1 MNTHPCARACIRVCA
16 RVCVCTLVCPCTPPH
31 LQEAPGAASY
41 EDVRVAG
48 RLGPPLLVGGGG
60 QGQQGVAIDPEEDRV
75 DHSYACDG
83 EAHSLEEAQELQR
96 DTARGVGAV
105 VTAPLPSPAL
115 AGPPLAGNHSWARPR
130 GGGGRLRLGTAQRLL
145 GGTRPPLRPPVV
157 PDLGL
162 LSLFQ
167 GQSTAGGEGSG
178 HRLPRGLPPQSPQK
192 QATHRLMA
200 VSLDHTVNDAPV
212 RGLGLQSHLQ
222 GAPSMWAGWAS
233 SLAHP
238 SAPSVLFWFCF
249 LGPHS

>member
-16 RVCVCTLVCPCTPPH
+16 HVCVCTLVCPCTPPH
-31 LQEAPGAASY
+31 LQEAPGAAGY

-115 AGPPLAGNHSWARPR
+115 AGPPLAGNHSWARP
-130 GGGGRLRLGTAQRLL
+130 
-145 GGTRPPLRPPVV
+145 
-157 PDLGL
+157 
-162 LSLFQ
+162 
-167 GQSTAGGEGSG
+167 
-178 HRLPRGLPPQSPQK
+178 
-192 QATHRLMA
+192 
-200 VSLDHTVNDAPV
+200 
-212 RGLGLQSHLQ
+212 
-222 GAPSMWAGWAS
+222 
-233 SLAHP
+233 
-238 SAPSVLFWFCF
+238 
-249 LGPHS
+249 

>member
-1 MNTHPCARACIRVCA
+1 MGRGLPTARGWQTPCRAGGQARSASERAPTASPRCLLGTVSPHPGSAYLLPPLFIHDLPLQTCSLEGHGSAGPGHREQPGAARFPTAPRVPLGNLGSAALGRQRGQGGKAVNTHPCARACIRVCA

-31 LQEAPGAASY
+31 LQEAPGAAGY

-115 AGPPLAGNHSWARPR
+115 AGPPLAGNHSWARP
-130 GGGGRLRLGTAQRLL
+130 
-145 GGTRPPLRPPVV
+145 
-157 PDLGL
+157 
-162 LSLFQ
+162 
-167 GQSTAGGEGSG
+167 
-178 HRLPRGLPPQSPQK
+178 
-192 QATHRLMA
+192 
-200 VSLDHTVNDAPV
+200 
-212 RGLGLQSHLQ
+212 
-222 GAPSMWAGWAS
+222 
-233 SLAHP
+233 
-238 SAPSVLFWFCF
+238 
-249 LGPHS
+249 